1 MYSIIKSI
9 LFAFYPET
17 AHHIVMK
24 ALAFFRHVP
33 FSGMIL
39 RWFFCYK
46 NPSLEREVFGIKFKN
61 PIGFAAGFDKNGD
74 YYNEI
79 ANFGF
84 SFVEIG
90 SITPEKQEGNP
101 KPRLFRLVQD
111 EAFINRMGINNNGVK
126 YTLNK
131 LKTRKPRTIIGGNI
145 SKGERTPNED
155 AGKDYERS
163 FSLLYDFAD
172 YFVINVSC
180 PNVKNLTDLQNVDS
194 LSDIIDRLLT
204 LRRYFDDYR
213 PILLKISPDISTS
226 QLDEILDLVLI
237 SGLDGIVATN
247 TTTTRENLKT
257 DQQKVKNIGMGGLSG
272 APLFE
277 KSLKMVE
284 YIHQRTEGNLP
295 IIAVGGISTPQQAY
309 QMLQAGASLIQIY
322 TSFIYK
328 GPGIVKK
335 MLKYIA
341 KQQNN
346 KVKKC

>member
-1 MYSIIKSI
+1 MYSLIRSL

-24 ALAFFRHVP
+24 LLYILRYIP
-33 FSGMIL
+33 FSGLII
-39 RWFFCYK
+39 RWIYSCK

-79 ANFGF
+79 SNFGF

-90 SITPEKQEGNP
+90 SITPEKQNGNR

-111 EAFINRMGINNNGVK
+111 KAFINRMGINNNGVK
-126 YTLNK
+126 YTLNR
-131 LKTRKPRTIIGGNI
+131 LNDRKPHTIIGGNI
-145 SKGERTPNED
+145 SKGEKTPNEE
-155 AGKDYERS
+155 AGKDYERC
-163 FSLLYDFAD
+163 FSLLYDFVD

-213 PILLKISPDISTS
+213 PILLKISPDIPIS
-226 QLDEILDLVLI
+226 QLDEILDLVLL

-247 TTTTRENLKT
+247 TTRERINLKT
-257 DQQKVKNIGMGGLSG
+257 DSKKVKNIGEGGLSG
-272 APLFE
+272 APLYE
-277 KSLKMVE
+277 KSLEMVK
-284 YIHQRTEGNLP
+284 YIHKRTEGNLP
-295 IIAVGGISTPQQAY
+295 IIAVGGISTPRQALE
-309 QMLQAGASLIQIY
+309 MLQAGASLIQIY
-322 TSFIYK
+322 TGFIYE
-328 GPGIVKK
+328 GPGLVKK

-341 KQQNN
+341 KNQNTI
-346 KVKKC
+346 KS